1 MHVRTHIADAALLGL
16 DEWLRLAE
24 QLLALNTFGGAD
36 ATGVERKCTSP
47 PIAGLGIARPAAG
60 IDEDRGSAAA
70 RHPDRFNRA
79 AGEVALA
86 AAAAWEASSGDT
98 GMLVRSEA
106 IELLSLELP
115 SPGLSR
121 SSAGGRRME
130 NCMSDRISNP
140 LKPFSMA
147 SWAQR

>member
-1 MHVRTHIADAALLGL
+1 VHIAL
-16 DEWLRLAE
+16 DRR
-24 QLLALNTFGGAD
+24 F
-36 ATGVERKCTSP
+36 R
-47 PIAGLGIARPAAG
+47 
-60 IDEDRGSAAA
+60 DRGSAAGIVKIGA
-70 RHPDRFNRA
+70 PPPRAILTGSTERLAGSPSGRH
-79 AGEVALA
+79 
-86 AAAAWEASSGDT
+86 AAAWEASSGDT

-106 IELLSLELP
+106 IELLSL
-115 SPGLSR
+115 GLSR